1 MVPHRPKLEPAGAPP
16 SCAGG
21 TRNAHT
27 LTDLSCSGG
36 AEVELVSLIEEQ
48 LPRYRLRADTLTE
61 FGGYDKED
69 WAIIPSPCLPSPENL
84 DLPPELIQETLNYF
98 VVSGERVS
106 QMTRTYSDPEA
117 LTRLLEEKE
126 RDLELAAHIGQ
137 GLLREKQQLV
147 CRSDALEAELLQ
159 AQEALTQLR
168 HELALKASLL
178 EVYTAQEEADSAL
191 PSPTEGDDVPV
202 STLTRKIHQLEEE
215 NSQLKAESQSQLS
228 HLEEEEKK
236 ELQLIRDCVR
246 QLSDVT
252 KESSHLQ
259 EELCRRTEVNLRQQQ
274 EILTLNA
281 QLSDM
286 QRYAQSLRAEADEL
300 RAQLA
305 LSRGLQEQQSEELLE
320 ARARY
325 LDLKEA
331 FLELQAQL
339 RQRQDEEPALSARHS
354 TIWDGACGRAGAST
368 SGAPSLGSEL
378 QACIAD
384 QRDQAQIGSCTGGPD
399 GLPPF
404 KPVCSPWSQSEESE
418 ESDCNDSQYSSLSS
432 LGLSPR
438 KERRS
443 SSRRVLPGLWGG
455 ATARPFRL
463 SDKLLMVKPL
473 EGSETLKQWQRLA
486 TPGLSDLFEDQ
497 GSGVRLK
504 GGLPVQPPL
513 EPPHHSPEGDQDD
526 MDHEGLA
533 GKASRMLP
541 DGVALRCWV
550 QGPGWEPEAPWLR
563 LQACLGKLNS
573 GSSESRVPSV
583 LLRTQQEK
591 SVPGTPPSSP
601 VVQRRATSR
610 LLRSYRASHS
620 AHSPAR
626 PSKLAILHEGEIA
639 MVTQQQTASSELP
652 LLQGGAQST
661 SAVSS

>member
-1 MVPHRPKLEPAGAPP
+1 MVPHHRPKLEPADALP
-16 SCAGG
+16 SCTGG
-21 TRNAHT
+21 STRNAHT
-27 LTDLSCSGG
+27 LTDLSCSNG

-69 WAIIPSPCLPSPENL
+69 WSIIPSPCLPSPENL

-137 GLLREKQQLV
+137 GLLREKRELA
-147 CRSDALEAELLQ
+147 CRTDALEAELLQ
-159 AQEALTQLR
+159 AQESLTQLR

-178 EVYTAQEEADSAL
+178 QVYTAQEEADAAL
-191 PSPTEGDDVPV
+191 PSPTDEDDVPV
-202 STLTRKIHQLEEE
+202 STLTRKIHELEEE
-215 NSQLKAESQSQLS
+215 NCKLKAESQSQLS

-236 ELQLIRDCVR
+236 EMQLIRDCVR

-281 QLSDM
+281 QLNDM
-286 QRYAQSLRAEADEL
+286 QRYAQSLRAEAEEL

-305 LSRGLQEQQSEELLE
+305 LSRGLQQQQSEELLE

-339 RQRQDEEPALSARHS
+339 RHRSQDDESRHGT
-354 TIWDGACGRAGAST
+354 TIWGRCASGPLSLAC
-368 SGAPSLGSEL
+368 EL

-384 QRDQAQIGSCTGGPD
+384 QGDQTPIGSGTGD
-399 GLPPF
+399 GFPL
-404 KPVCSPWSQSEESE
+404 KPACSPWSQSEESE

-438 KERRS
+438 KGRKGSCRR
-443 SSRRVLPGLWGG
+443 LPPSPWGG
-455 ATARPFRL
+455 PLARPFRL

-486 TPGLSDLFEDQ
+486 TPGLGDLFEDQ

-513 EPPHHSPEGDQDD
+513 QAPQDCLGEVD
-526 MDHEGLA
+526 LNGLA
-533 GKASRMLP
+533 GKAAPGIP

-550 QGPGWEPEAPWLR
+550 QRPGWEPEAPWLR
-563 LQACLGKLNS
+563 LQACLSKLNS
-573 GSSESRVPSV
+573 SSGESRTPSV
-583 LLRTQQEK
+583 LLQTQQQLQEQQDK
-591 SVPGTPPSSP
+591 PVPGTPPSSP
-601 VVQRRATSR
+601 VMHRRGATR
-610 LLRSYRASHS
+610 LLRSYRASS
-620 AHSPAR
+620 RCSSPAR
-626 PSKLAILHEGEIA
+626 PLKLAVVYEAGATKQCTTDSL
-639 MVTQQQTASSELP
+639 QTCSSLP
-652 LLQGGAQST
+652 
-661 SAVSS
+661 VSS

>member
-1 MVPHRPKLEPAGAPP
+1 MVVPYHRPKLEPADTLP

-21 TRNAHT
+21 STRNAHT
-27 LTDLSCSGG
+27 LTDLSCSNG

-61 FGGYDKED
+61 FAGYNKED
-69 WAIIPSPCLPSPENL
+69 WSIIPSPCLPSPENL

-137 GLLREKQQLV
+137 GLLREKRELV
-147 CRSDALEAELLQ
+147 CRTDALEAELLQ
-159 AQEALTQLR
+159 AQESLTQLR

-178 EVYTAQEEADSAL
+178 QVYTAQEEADAAL
-191 PSPTEGDDVPV
+191 PSPTNDDDEVPV
-202 STLTRKIHQLEEE
+202 STLTRKIHELEEE
-215 NSQLKAESQSQLS
+215 NCKLKAESQSQLS

-236 ELQLIRDCVR
+236 EMQLIRDCVR

-281 QLSDM
+281 QLNDM
-286 QRYAQSLRAEADEL
+286 QRYAQSLRAEAEEL
-300 RAQLA
+300 RAQLS

-339 RQRQDEEPALSARHS
+339 RHRSQDSGAA
-354 TIWDGACGRAGAST
+354 IWGTT
-368 SGAPSLGSEL
+368 SGPPSLASEL
-378 QACIAD
+378 QACCTTAD
-384 QRDQAQIGSCTGGPD
+384 ADGSAGPD
-399 GLPPF
+399 GLTFQPPA
-404 KPVCSPWSQSEESE
+404 CSPWSQSEESE

-438 KERRS
+438 KGRR
-443 SSRRVLPGLWGG
+443 RLPPSPWGG
-455 ATARPFRL
+455 PVARPFRL

-473 EGSETLKQWQRLA
+473 EGSETLRQWQRLA
-486 TPGLSDLFEDQ
+486 TPGLGDLFEDQ

-513 EPPHHSPEGDQDD
+513 EAPQCDGGEGNLK
-526 MDHEGLA
+526 GLA
-533 GKASRMLP
+533 GKAAPGIP

-550 QGPGWEPEAPWLR
+550 QRPGWEPEAPWLR
-563 LQACLGKLNS
+563 LQACLGKLSSSS
-573 GSSESRVPSV
+573 GEVKPSV
-583 LLRTQQEK
+583 LLRTQLQHDK
-591 SVPGTPPSSP
+591 PVPGTPPSSP
-601 VVQRRATSR
+601 VMQRRKG
-610 LLRSYRASHS
+610 LLRLYRASSRHS
-620 AHSPAR
+620 SPAR
-626 PSKLAILHEGEIA
+626 PPKLAIVHEG
-639 MVTQQQTASSELP
+639 TAATTHTTDSLLRCSSSP
-652 LLQGGAQST
+652 VGS
-661 SAVSS
+661 

>member
-1 MVPHRPKLEPAGAPP
+1 PHRPKLEPAGAPP

-69 WAIIPSPCLPSPENL
+69 WSIIPSPCLPSPENL

-147 CRSDALEAELLQ
+147 CRSDALESELLQ

-202 STLTRKIHQLEEE
+202 STLTRKIHQLEQE

-228 HLEEEEKK
+228 NLEEEEKK

-305 LSRGLQEQQSEELLE
+305 MSRGLQEQQSEELLE

-339 RQRQDEEPALSARHS
+339 RQRQNEEPTLSARQS
-354 TIWDGACGRAGAST
+354 TIWGGASSRAGAST
-368 SGAPSLGSEL
+368 STSNPPSLGSEL
-378 QACIAD
+378 QACLAD
-384 QRDQAQIGSCTGGPD
+384 QGDQVQIGSCTGGPD

-404 KPVCSPWSQSEESE
+404 KPTCSPWSQSEESE

-438 KERRS
+438 KERRVS
-443 SSRRVLPGLWGG
+443 NRRLLPGLWGG
-455 ATARPFRL
+455 ATARPFRF

-504 GGLPVQPPL
+504 GGLAVQPPL
-513 EPPHHSPEGDQDD
+513 EPLHHSPEGDQDE
-526 MDHEGLA
+526 MDHKGLA
-533 GKASRMLP
+533 GKAGRGLP

-550 QGPGWEPEAPWLR
+550 QSPGWEPEAPWLR
-563 LQACLGKLNS
+563 LQACLSKLNS
-573 GSSESRVPSV
+573 GSSESQVPSV

-591 SVPGTPPSSP
+591 PVPGTPPSSP

-610 LLRSYRASHS
+610 LLRSYRASQG

-639 MVTQQQTASSELP
+639 TVTQQTASQLS
-652 LLQGGAQST
+652 LLQRGDQST
-661 SAVSS
+661 S

>member
-1 MVPHRPKLEPAGAPP
+1 MVVPHHRTKVEPADALP

-21 TRNAHT
+21 SSTTRNVHT
-27 LTDLSCSGG
+27 LTDLSSSNG

-69 WAIIPSPCLPSPENL
+69 WSIIPSPCLPSPENL

-137 GLLREKQQLV
+137 GLLREKRELA
-147 CRSDALEAELLQ
+147 CRTDALEAELLQ
-159 AQEALTQLR
+159 AQESLTQLR

-178 EVYTAQEEADSAL
+178 QVYTAQEEADAAL
-191 PSPTEGDDVPV
+191 PLPTDDDDVPV
-202 STLTRKIHQLEEE
+202 STLTRKIHELEEE
-215 NSQLKAESQSQLS
+215 NCKLKAESQSQLS

-236 ELQLIRDCVR
+236 ELQLIRDCVK

-274 EILTLNA
+274 EILTLNS

-286 QRYAQSLRAEADEL
+286 QRYAHLLRAEAEEL

-320 ARARY
+320 ARSRY

-339 RQRQDEEPALSARHS
+339 RHQSQDQPSHS
-354 TIWDGACGRAGAST
+354 TTAIWNQCASQSLSLAC
-368 SGAPSLGSEL
+368 EL

-384 QRDQAQIGSCTGGPD
+384 QGDQAPTGSTGD
-399 GLPPF
+399 GFSL
-404 KPVCSPWSQSEESE
+404 KPACSLWSQSEESE

-438 KERRS
+438 KGQKGSCRR
-443 SSRRVLPGLWGG
+443 LPPSPWDAPLV
-455 ATARPFRL
+455 RPLRL

-486 TPGLSDLFEDQ
+486 TPGLGDLFEDQ

-513 EPPHHSPEGDQDD
+513 EAPHDSLGVVD
-526 MDHEGLA
+526 LA
-533 GKASRMLP
+533 GKAAPGIP

-550 QGPGWEPEAPWLR
+550 QRPGWEPEAPWLR
-563 LQACLGKLNS
+563 LQACLSKLS
-573 GSSESRVPSV
+573 GSSGESRTPSV
-583 LLRTQQEK
+583 LLRTQQQLQEQQDK
-591 SVPGTPPSSP
+591 PVPGTPPSSP
-601 VVQRRATSR
+601 VMQRRGVTR
-610 LLRSYRASHS
+610 LLRSYRALSQCC
-620 AHSPAR
+620 SPAR
-626 PSKLAILHEGEIA
+626 PSRLGIVHEVGGT
-639 MVTQQQTASSELP
+639 MTQPCTADS
-652 LLQGGAQST
+652 LQACNDSM
-661 SAVSS
+661 AVDS

>member
-1 MVPHRPKLEPAGAPP
+1 
-16 SCAGG
+16 
-21 TRNAHT
+21 
-27 LTDLSCSGG
+27 
-36 AEVELVSLIEEQ
+36 
-48 LPRYRLRADTLTE
+48 
-61 FGGYDKED
+61 
-69 WAIIPSPCLPSPENL
+69 
-84 DLPPELIQETLNYF
+84 
-98 VVSGERVS
+98 
-106 QMTRTYSDPEA
+106 MTRTYSDPEA

-202 STLTRKIHQLEEE
+202 STLTRKIHELEQE
-215 NSQLKAESQSQLS
+215 NNQLKAESQSQLS

-339 RQRQDEEPALSARHS
+339 RQRQNEEPTLASRHS
-354 TIWDGACGRAGAST
+354 TIWGGRAAAST
-368 SGAPSLGSEL
+368 SNPPSLGSEL
-378 QACIAD
+378 QACLAD
-384 QRDQAQIGSCTGGPD
+384 QSSQAQIGSCTGGPD
-399 GLPPF
+399 GLPSF
-404 KPVCSPWSQSEESE
+404 KPACSPWSQSEESE

-438 KERRS
+438 KERRG
-443 SSRRVLPGLWGG
+443 SSRRLLPGLWGST
-455 ATARPFRL
+455 TARPFRL

-513 EPPHHSPEGDQDD
+513 EPPHDLSEMDQDE
-526 MDHEGLA
+526 MDHKGLA
-533 GKASRMLP
+533 GKAGRGLP

-591 SVPGTPPSSP
+591 PVPGTPPSSP

-610 LLRSYRASHS
+610 LLRSYRASHG

-626 PSKLAILHEGEIA
+626 PSKLAILHEGEVA
-639 MVTQQQTASSELP
+639 VATQQQTASPEVP

-661 SAVSS
+661 SSTVSS

>member
-1 MVPHRPKLEPAGAPP
+1 MVPHRPKLEPADALP

-21 TRNAHT
+21 TTRNAHT
-27 LTDLSCSGG
+27 LTDLSCCSSG

-69 WAIIPSPCLPSPENL
+69 WSIVPSPCLPSPDTL
-84 DLPPELIQETLNYF
+84 DLTPELIKETLNYF

-137 GLLREKQQLV
+137 GLLRDKRELAG
-147 CRSDALEAELLQ
+147 RADALEAELIQ

-178 EVYTAQEEADSAL
+178 QVYTAQEEQDAAL
-191 PSPTEGDDVPV
+191 PSPTGDEDMPV
-202 STLTRKIHQLEEE
+202 SMLTRKIHELEEE
-215 NSQLKAESQSQLS
+215 NSQLKAESQSQIS

-236 ELQLIRDCVR
+236 EMQLIRDCVR
-246 QLSDVT
+246 QLSDAT

-274 EILTLNA
+274 EILTLSA

-286 QRYAQSLRAEADEL
+286 QRYAQSLRVEADEL

-320 ARARY
+320 ARSRY

-339 RQRQDEEPALSARHS
+339 RQRPVEECVDPRQASL
-354 TIWDGACGRAGAST
+354 WGKGASG
-368 SGAPSLGSEL
+368 GAASNGPPSLATEL
-378 QACIAD
+378 QACLLEQGD
-384 QRDQAQIGSCTGGPD
+384 HGHIGGLGGGPD
-399 GLPPF
+399 GPPPF
-404 KPVCSPWSQSEESE
+404 RPACSPWSQSEESE
-418 ESDCNDSQYSSLSS
+418 ESDCNDDSQYSSLSS
-432 LGLSPR
+432 LGLSPH
-438 KERRS
+438 KERRGGS
-443 SSRRVLPGLWGG
+443 SCRRLLPGLWGPV
-455 ATARPFRL
+455 ARPFRF

-486 TPGLSDLFEDQ
+486 TPGLGDLFEDQ

-513 EPPHHSPEGDQDD
+513 ETPQHQDGEDPEVNLDD
-526 MDHEGLA
+526 VACTGAA
-533 GKASRMLP
+533 GKAAVGVP

-563 LQACLGKLNS
+563 LQACLGKLS
-573 GSSESRVPSV
+573 GSESRVPSV
-583 LLRTQQEK
+583 LLRTRQEK
-591 SVPGTPPSSP
+591 PVPETPPSSP
-601 VVQRRATSR
+601 VMQRRAPSK
-610 LLRSYRASHS
+610 LLRSYRA
-620 AHSPAR
+620 
-626 PSKLAILHEGEIA
+626 
-639 MVTQQQTASSELP
+639 TQQSPVWPPAKLTTTTTQRNAPLGAESTAAADS
-652 LLQGGAQST
+652 
-661 SAVSS
+661 

>member
-1 MVPHRPKLEPAGAPP
+1 MVPHHRLKLEPADALP
-16 SCAGG
+16 SCTGG
-21 TRNAHT
+21 STRNAHT
-27 LTDLSCSGG
+27 LTDLSCSNG

-69 WAIIPSPCLPSPENL
+69 WSIIPSPCLPSPENL

-137 GLLREKQQLV
+137 GLLREKRELA
-147 CRSDALEAELLQ
+147 CRTDALEAELLQ
-159 AQEALTQLR
+159 AQESLTQLR

-178 EVYTAQEEADSAL
+178 QVYTAQEEADAAL
-191 PSPTEGDDVPV
+191 PSPTDEDDVPV
-202 STLTRKIHQLEEE
+202 STLTRKIHELEEE
-215 NSQLKAESQSQLS
+215 NCKLKAESQSQLS

-236 ELQLIRDCVR
+236 EMQLIRDCVR

-281 QLSDM
+281 QLNDM
-286 QRYAQSLRAEADEL
+286 QRYAQSLRAEAEEL

-305 LSRGLQEQQSEELLE
+305 LSRGLQQQQSEELLE

-339 RQRQDEEPALSARHS
+339 RHQSQDSESRHGT
-354 TIWDGACGRAGAST
+354 TIWGRCASGPLSLAC
-368 SGAPSLGSEL
+368 EL

-384 QRDQAQIGSCTGGPD
+384 QGDQTPIGSGMGD
-399 GLPPF
+399 GFPL
-404 KPVCSPWSQSEESE
+404 KPACSPWSQSEESE

-438 KERRS
+438 KGRKGRR
-443 SSRRVLPGLWGG
+443 LPL
-455 ATARPFRL
+455 ARPFRL

-486 TPGLSDLFEDQ
+486 TPGLGDLFEDQ

-513 EPPHHSPEGDQDD
+513 EAPQDSLGEVD
-526 MDHEGLA
+526 LKGLA
-533 GKASRMLP
+533 GKAAPGVP

-550 QGPGWEPEAPWLR
+550 QRPGWEPEASWLR
-563 LQACLGKLNS
+563 LQACLSKLSCSS
-573 GSSESRVPSV
+573 GESRTPSV
-583 LLRTQQEK
+583 LLRTQQQLQEQQDK
-591 SVPGTPPSSP
+591 PVPGTPPSSP
-601 VVQRRATSR
+601 VMQRRGVTR
-610 LLRSYRASHS
+610 LLRSYRASS
-620 AHSPAR
+620 RCSSPAR
-626 PSKLAILHEGEIA
+626 PLKLAVVYEAGATKQCTTDSL
-639 MVTQQQTASSELP
+639 QTCNSLP
-652 LLQGGAQST
+652 
-661 SAVSS
+661 VSS

>member
-1 MVPHRPKLEPAGAPP
+1 MVPHRPKLEPADALP

-21 TRNAHT
+21 HTTSKRNAHT
-27 LTDLSCSGG
+27 LTDLSSGSSG

-69 WAIIPSPCLPSPENL
+69 WSIVPSPCLPSPETL
-84 DLPPELIQETLNYF
+84 DLTPELIKETLNYF

-137 GLLREKQQLV
+137 GLLRDKRELAG
-147 CRSDALEAELLQ
+147 RADALEAELLQ

-178 EVYTAQEEADSAL
+178 QVYTAHEEQEAAL
-191 PSPTEGDDVPV
+191 PSPHGDEDVPV
-202 STLTRKIHQLEEE
+202 STLTRKIQELEEE
-215 NSQLKAESQSQLS
+215 NSQLKAESQSQIS

-236 ELQLIRDCVR
+236 EMQLIRDCVR
-246 QLSDVT
+246 QLSDAT
-252 KESSHLQ
+252 RESSHLQ

-274 EILTLNA
+274 EILTLTA

-286 QRYAQSLRAEADEL
+286 QRYAQSLREEADEL

-305 LSRGLQEQQSEELLE
+305 VSRGLQEQQSEELLE
-320 ARARY
+320 ARSRY

-339 RQRQDEEPALSARHS
+339 RQRSFEECVDPRQAALWAKGPAANSNS
-354 TIWDGACGRAGAST
+354 N
-368 SGAPSLGSEL
+368 SGPPSLASEL
-378 QACIAD
+378 QASLLEQGD
-384 QRDQAQIGSCTGGPD
+384 HGHVGGGPD
-399 GLPPF
+399 GPPPF
-404 KPVCSPWSQSEESE
+404 RPACSPWSQSEESE
-418 ESDCNDSQYSSLSS
+418 ESDCNDDSQYSSLSS
-432 LGLSPR
+432 LGLSPG
-438 KERRS
+438 KERRGAPS
-443 SSRRVLPGLWGG
+443 CRRLLPGLWGP
-455 ATARPFRL
+455 ARPFRF
-463 SDKLLMVKPL
+463 SDKLLVVKPL

-486 TPGLSDLFEDQ
+486 TPGLGDLFEDQ

-513 EPPHHSPEGDQDD
+513 ENPPPQEDADPEADLDADVAHGSV
-526 MDHEGLA
+526 A
-533 GKASRMLP
+533 GKAAAGVP

-563 LQACLGKLNS
+563 LQACLGKLS
-573 GSSESRVPSV
+573 GSESRVPSV

-591 SVPGTPPSSP
+591 PVPETPPSSP
-601 VVQRRATSR
+601 VMQRRAPR
-610 LLRSYRASHS
+610 KLLRSYRATQPSLVRPPVKIF
-620 AHSPAR
+620 AAAAQRESPLDV
-626 PSKLAILHEGEIA
+626 K
-639 MVTQQQTASSELP
+639 
-652 LLQGGAQST
+652 ST
-661 SAVSS
+661 SAADS

>member
-1 MVPHRPKLEPAGAPP
+1 MVPHHRPKLEPADTLP

-21 TRNAHT
+21 STRNAHT
-27 LTDLSCSGG
+27 LTDLSCSNG

-69 WAIIPSPCLPSPENL
+69 WSIIPSPCLPSPENL

-137 GLLREKQQLV
+137 GLLREKRELV
-147 CRSDALEAELLQ
+147 CRTDALEAELMQ
-159 AQEALTQLR
+159 AQESLTQLR

-178 EVYTAQEEADSAL
+178 QVYTAQEEADAAL
-191 PSPTEGDDVPV
+191 PSPTDDDDFPV
-202 STLTRKIHQLEEE
+202 STLTRKIHELEEE
-215 NSQLKAESQSQLS
+215 NCKLKAESQSQLS

-236 ELQLIRDCVR
+236 EMQLIRDCVR

-274 EILTLNA
+274 DILTLNA
-281 QLSDM
+281 QLNDM
-286 QRYAQSLRAEADEL
+286 QRYAQSLRAEAEEL

-339 RQRQDEEPALSARHS
+339 RHRSQDEEPRQNGAAIWGRCSGSSGGSA
-354 TIWDGACGRAGAST
+354 
-368 SGAPSLGSEL
+368 SGPPSLACEL
-378 QACIAD
+378 QACLVD
-384 QRDQAQIGSCTGGPD
+384 QGDQTPIGSGSGGPD
-399 GLPPF
+399 GFSF

-438 KERRS
+438 KGRRGS
-443 SSRRVLPGLWGG
+443 NRRLPQSPWGPV
-455 ATARPFRL
+455 ARPFRF

-473 EGSETLKQWQRLA
+473 EGSELLKQWQRLA

-513 EPPHHSPEGDQDD
+513 EAPQESPDGDEGGLKD
-526 MDHEGLA
+526 LA
-533 GKASRMLP
+533 GKAAPGIP

-563 LQACLGKLNS
+563 LQACLSKLSS
-573 GSSESRVPSV
+573 GSGESRTPSV
-583 LLRTQQEK
+583 LLRTQQQQEQQDK
-591 SVPGTPPSSP
+591 PVPETPPSSP
-601 VVQRRATSR
+601 VMQRRGVTR
-610 LLRSYRASHS
+610 LLRAYRASS
-620 AHSPAR
+620 RYSHSPAR
-626 PSKLAILHEGEIA
+626 PSKLAVVHEGA
-639 MVTQQQTASSELP
+639 SAAQQRTTE
-652 LLQGGAQST
+652 LLQRDTCSS
-661 SAVSS
+661 SAVGS

>member
-1 MVPHRPKLEPAGAPP
+1 MLVVPHRPKLEPADALP

-21 TRNAHT
+21 HTTGSTTRNAHT
-27 LTDLSCSGG
+27 LTDLSSGSSG

-69 WAIIPSPCLPSPENL
+69 WSIVPSPCLPSPETL
-84 DLPPELIQETLNYF
+84 DLTPELIKETLNYF

-137 GLLREKQQLV
+137 GLLQDKRELAG
-147 CRSDALEAELLQ
+147 RADALEAELLQ

-178 EVYTAQEEADSAL
+178 QVYTAHEEQEAAL
-191 PSPTEGDDVPV
+191 PSPHGDEDVPV
-202 STLTRKIHQLEEE
+202 STLTRKIQELEEE
-215 NSQLKAESQSQLS
+215 NSQLKAESQSQIS

-236 ELQLIRDCVR
+236 EMQLIRDCVR
-246 QLSDVT
+246 QLSDAT
-252 KESSHLQ
+252 RESSHLQ

-274 EILTLNA
+274 EILTLTA

-286 QRYAQSLRAEADEL
+286 QRYAQSLREEADEL
-300 RAQLA
+300 RSQLA

-320 ARARY
+320 ARSRY

-339 RQRQDEEPALSARHS
+339 RQRPLEECADPRQAALWGRGPSAKS
-354 TIWDGACGRAGAST
+354 S
-368 SGAPSLGSEL
+368 SGPPSLASEL
-378 QACIAD
+378 QACLLEQGD
-384 QRDQAQIGSCTGGPD
+384 HGHIGGGGPD
-399 GLPPF
+399 GPPF
-404 KPVCSPWSQSEESE
+404 RPACSPWSQSEESE
-418 ESDCNDSQYSSLSS
+418 ESDCNDDSQYSSLSS

-438 KERRS
+438 KERRGPPS
-443 SSRRVLPGLWGG
+443 CRRLLPGLWGP
-455 ATARPFRL
+455 ARPFRF

-486 TPGLSDLFEDQ
+486 TPGLGDLFEDQ

-513 EPPHHSPEGDQDD
+513 ENLQDDAEPEGGLDD
-526 MDHEGLA
+526 VAHTGVA
-533 GKASRMLP
+533 GKAAVGVP
-541 DGVALRCWV
+541 EGVALRCWV

-563 LQACLGKLNS
+563 LQACLSKLS
-573 GSSESRVPSV
+573 GSESRVPSV

-591 SVPGTPPSSP
+591 PVPETPPSSP
-601 VVQRRATSR
+601 VMQRRAPSK
-610 LLRSYRASHS
+610 LLRSYRATQP
-620 AHSPAR
+620 SPVR
-626 PSKLAILHEGEIA
+626 PPAAKLRTGLHEA
-639 MVTQQQTASSELP
+639 AHTVAVD
-652 LLQGGAQST
+652 AKST
-661 SAVSS
+661 STADS